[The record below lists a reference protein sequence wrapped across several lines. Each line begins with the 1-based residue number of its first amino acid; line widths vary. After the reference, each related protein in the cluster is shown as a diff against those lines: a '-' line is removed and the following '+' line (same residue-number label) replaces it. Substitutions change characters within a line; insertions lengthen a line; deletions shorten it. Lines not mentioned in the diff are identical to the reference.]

1 MVKAGLDRC
10 AKLLPNSTKQKIALD
25 YVEHLAQQRTI
36 QLALYD
42 RDNDF
47 LRLPEP
53 REALLLLE
61 EDIITDAIYWIRKV
75 EARLPRGGI
84 IFDVGAHRGITAQL
98 LARAASKVYAFEA
111 MPENAE
117 SIRRVLKARSISNV
131 LVHQAA
137 VSDAIGTSD
146 FHIYMGFL
154 ESKGHNSL
162 GKVNTSKYLYT
173 IKVPTITLDDF
184 TEQNKIPSIDFLKI
198 DVEGFE
204 LEVLKGAAGLLSSK
218 RIKMILFEAN
228 TPVLAS
234 IGRQLAPI
242 YELMRSHSY
251 AITDLDGEALTV
263 SQFTGITQGDVLA
276 FPAA

>member
-1 MVKAGLDRC
+1 MSAGDPGWTGPTNGLIHAWDLDD
-10 AKLLPNSTKQKIALD
+10 SHVSGT
-25 YVEHLAQQRTI
+25 T
-36 QLALYD
+36 
-42 RDNDF
+42 
-47 LRLPEP
+47 
-53 REALLLLE
+53 
-61 EDIITDAIYWIRKV
+61 ITD
-75 EARLPRGGI
+75 
-84 IFDVGAHRGITAQL
+84 
-98 LARAASKVYAFEA
+98 
-111 MPENAE
+111 
-117 SIRRVLKARSISNV
+117 
-131 LVHQAA
+131 
-137 VSDAIGTSD
+137 
-146 FHIYMGFL
+146 
-154 ESKGHNSL
+154 
-162 GKVNTSKYLYT
+162 T

-263 SQFTGITQGDVLA
+263 SQFTGITFGDVLA